1 MKSYKNISR
10 IVTVL
15 SFIAIFIV
23 TNKDFLISS
32 VPIEYQTLVQLIV
45 LVAGFFVTQFS
56 EEKRVVRAEELGE
69 GSCMSDNCMNENR
82 IIRLEERV
90 DKKHDEI
97 DSLKKELI
105 QDREELKDVLVTLTQ
120 LSTTLNT
127 LKWIIVVFISAFGG
141 IVVFLFQEL
150 VKLI

>member
-1 MKSYKNISR
+1 
-10 IVTVL
+10 
-15 SFIAIFIV
+15 
-23 TNKDFLISS
+23 
-32 VPIEYQTLVQLIV
+32 
-45 LVAGFFVTQFS
+45 
-56 EEKRVVRAEELGE
+56 
-69 GSCMSDNCMNENR
+69 MSDNCMNENR

-105 QDREELKDVLVTLTQ
+105 QDREELKNVLVILTQ

>member
-1 MKSYKNISR
+1 
-10 IVTVL
+10 
-15 SFIAIFIV
+15 
-23 TNKDFLISS
+23 
-32 VPIEYQTLVQLIV
+32 
-45 LVAGFFVTQFS
+45 
-56 EEKRVVRAEELGE
+56 
-69 GSCMSDNCMNENR
+69 MSDNCMNENR
-82 IIRLEERV
+82 IIRLDERL

-97 DSLKKELI
+97 DSVKKELI
-105 QDREELKDVLVTLTQ
+105 QDREELKDVLVILTQ

>member
-1 MKSYKNISR
+1 
-10 IVTVL
+10 
-15 SFIAIFIV
+15 
-23 TNKDFLISS
+23 
-32 VPIEYQTLVQLIV
+32 
-45 LVAGFFVTQFS
+45 
-56 EEKRVVRAEELGE
+56 
-69 GSCMSDNCMNENR
+69 MSDNCMNENR
-82 IIRLEERV
+82 IIRLEERL

-97 DSLKKELI
+97 ESLKKELI
-105 QDREELKDVLVTLTQ
+105 QDREELKDILVILTQ

>member
-1 MKSYKNISR
+1 
-10 IVTVL
+10 
-15 SFIAIFIV
+15 
-23 TNKDFLISS
+23 
-32 VPIEYQTLVQLIV
+32 
-45 LVAGFFVTQFS
+45 
-56 EEKRVVRAEELGE
+56 
-69 GSCMSDNCMNENR
+69 MSDNCMNENR
-82 IIRLEERV
+82 IIRLEERL

-141 IVVFLFQEL
+141 IVVFFFQEL

>member
-1 MKSYKNISR
+1 
-10 IVTVL
+10 
-15 SFIAIFIV
+15 
-23 TNKDFLISS
+23 
-32 VPIEYQTLVQLIV
+32 
-45 LVAGFFVTQFS
+45 
-56 EEKRVVRAEELGE
+56 
-69 GSCMSDNCMNENR
+69 MSDNCMNENR
-82 IIRLEERV
+82 IIRLEERL

-97 DSLKKELI
+97 DSVKKELI
-105 QDREELKDVLVTLTQ
+105 QDREELKNVLVILTK

>member
-1 MKSYKNISR
+1 
-10 IVTVL
+10 
-15 SFIAIFIV
+15 
-23 TNKDFLISS
+23 
-32 VPIEYQTLVQLIV
+32 
-45 LVAGFFVTQFS
+45 
-56 EEKRVVRAEELGE
+56 
-69 GSCMSDNCMNENR
+69 MSDNCMNENR
-82 IIRLEERV
+82 IIRLEERL

-141 IVVFLFQEL
+141 SVVFLFQEL

>member
-1 MKSYKNISR
+1 
-10 IVTVL
+10 
-15 SFIAIFIV
+15 
-23 TNKDFLISS
+23 
-32 VPIEYQTLVQLIV
+32 
-45 LVAGFFVTQFS
+45 
-56 EEKRVVRAEELGE
+56 
-69 GSCMSDNCMNENR
+69 MSDNCMNENR
-82 IIRLEERV
+82 IIRLEERL

-105 QDREELKDVLVTLTQ
+105 QDREELKNVLVILTK

-127 LKWIIVVFISAFGG
+127 LKWIIIVFISAFGG

>member
-1 MKSYKNISR
+1 
-10 IVTVL
+10 
-15 SFIAIFIV
+15 
-23 TNKDFLISS
+23 
-32 VPIEYQTLVQLIV
+32 
-45 LVAGFFVTQFS
+45 
-56 EEKRVVRAEELGE
+56 
-69 GSCMSDNCMNENR
+69 MSDNCMNENR
-82 IIRLEERV
+82 IIRLEERL

-127 LKWIIVVFISAFGG
+127 LKWIIIVFISAFGG

>member
-1 MKSYKNISR
+1 
-10 IVTVL
+10 
-15 SFIAIFIV
+15 
-23 TNKDFLISS
+23 
-32 VPIEYQTLVQLIV
+32 
-45 LVAGFFVTQFS
+45 
-56 EEKRVVRAEELGE
+56 
-69 GSCMSDNCMNENR
+69 MSDKCMNENR
-82 IIRLEERV
+82 IIRLEERL

>member
-1 MKSYKNISR
+1 
-10 IVTVL
+10 
-15 SFIAIFIV
+15 
-23 TNKDFLISS
+23 
-32 VPIEYQTLVQLIV
+32 
-45 LVAGFFVTQFS
+45 
-56 EEKRVVRAEELGE
+56 
-69 GSCMSDNCMNENR
+69 MSDNCINENR
-82 IIRLEERV
+82 IIRLEERL

-97 DSLKKELI
+97 DSVKKELI
-105 QDREELKDVLVTLTQ
+105 QDREELKNVLVILTQ

>member
-1 MKSYKNISR
+1 
-10 IVTVL
+10 
-15 SFIAIFIV
+15 
-23 TNKDFLISS
+23 
-32 VPIEYQTLVQLIV
+32 
-45 LVAGFFVTQFS
+45 
-56 EEKRVVRAEELGE
+56 
-69 GSCMSDNCMNENR
+69 MSDNCMNENR
-82 IIRLEERV
+82 IIRLEERL

-105 QDREELKDVLVTLTQ
+105 QDREELKEILVTLTQ
-120 LSTTLNT
+120 FSTTLNT

>member
-1 MKSYKNISR
+1 
-10 IVTVL
+10 
-15 SFIAIFIV
+15 
-23 TNKDFLISS
+23 
-32 VPIEYQTLVQLIV
+32 
-45 LVAGFFVTQFS
+45 
-56 EEKRVVRAEELGE
+56 
-69 GSCMSDNCMNENR
+69 MSDNCMNENR
-82 IIRLEERV
+82 IIRLEERL

-105 QDREELKDVLVTLTQ
+105 QDREELKEVLVTLTQ

-127 LKWIIVVFISAFGG
+127 LKWIIVIFISAFGG

>member
-1 MKSYKNISR
+1 
-10 IVTVL
+10 
-15 SFIAIFIV
+15 
-23 TNKDFLISS
+23 
-32 VPIEYQTLVQLIV
+32 
-45 LVAGFFVTQFS
+45 
-56 EEKRVVRAEELGE
+56 
-69 GSCMSDNCMNENR
+69 MSDNCMNENR

-97 DSLKKELI
+97 ESLKKELI

>member
-1 MKSYKNISR
+1 
-10 IVTVL
+10 
-15 SFIAIFIV
+15 
-23 TNKDFLISS
+23 
-32 VPIEYQTLVQLIV
+32 
-45 LVAGFFVTQFS
+45 
-56 EEKRVVRAEELGE
+56 
-69 GSCMSDNCMNENR
+69 MSDYCMNENR
-82 IIRLEERV
+82 IIRLEERL

-105 QDREELKDVLVTLTQ
+105 QDREELKNVLVVLTK
-120 LSTTLNT
+120 LSTALNT

>member
-1 MKSYKNISR
+1 
-10 IVTVL
+10 
-15 SFIAIFIV
+15 
-23 TNKDFLISS
+23 
-32 VPIEYQTLVQLIV
+32 
-45 LVAGFFVTQFS
+45 
-56 EEKRVVRAEELGE
+56 
-69 GSCMSDNCMNENR
+69 MSDNCVNENR
-82 IIRLEERV
+82 IIRLEERL

-127 LKWIIVVFISAFGG
+127 LKCIIVVFISAFGG

>member
-1 MKSYKNISR
+1 
-10 IVTVL
+10 
-15 SFIAIFIV
+15 
-23 TNKDFLISS
+23 
-32 VPIEYQTLVQLIV
+32 
-45 LVAGFFVTQFS
+45 
-56 EEKRVVRAEELGE
+56 
-69 GSCMSDNCMNENR
+69 MSDNCVNENR
-82 IIRLEERV
+82 IIRLEERL

>member
-1 MKSYKNISR
+1 
-10 IVTVL
+10 
-15 SFIAIFIV
+15 
-23 TNKDFLISS
+23 
-32 VPIEYQTLVQLIV
+32 
-45 LVAGFFVTQFS
+45 
-56 EEKRVVRAEELGE
+56 
-69 GSCMSDNCMNENR
+69 MSDSCMNENR
-82 IIRLEERV
+82 IIRLEERL

>member
-1 MKSYKNISR
+1 
-10 IVTVL
+10 
-15 SFIAIFIV
+15 
-23 TNKDFLISS
+23 
-32 VPIEYQTLVQLIV
+32 
-45 LVAGFFVTQFS
+45 
-56 EEKRVVRAEELGE
+56 
-69 GSCMSDNCMNENR
+69 MSDNCMNENR
-82 IIRLEERV
+82 IIRLEERL

-97 DSLKKELI
+97 ESLKKELI
-105 QDREELKDVLVTLTQ
+105 QDREELKDVLIVLTQ

>member
-1 MKSYKNISR
+1 
-10 IVTVL
+10 
-15 SFIAIFIV
+15 
-23 TNKDFLISS
+23 
-32 VPIEYQTLVQLIV
+32 
-45 LVAGFFVTQFS
+45 
-56 EEKRVVRAEELGE
+56 
-69 GSCMSDNCMNENR
+69 MSDNCMNENR
-82 IIRLEERV
+82 IIRLEERL

-105 QDREELKDVLVTLTQ
+105 QDREELKNILVILTQ

>member
-1 MKSYKNISR
+1 
-10 IVTVL
+10 
-15 SFIAIFIV
+15 
-23 TNKDFLISS
+23 
-32 VPIEYQTLVQLIV
+32 
-45 LVAGFFVTQFS
+45 
-56 EEKRVVRAEELGE
+56 
-69 GSCMSDNCMNENR
+69 MSDNCMNENR
-82 IIRLEERV
+82 IIRLEERL

-97 DSLKKELI
+97 ESLKKELI
-105 QDREELKDVLVTLTQ
+105 QDREELKDILVVLTQ

>member
-1 MKSYKNISR
+1 
-10 IVTVL
+10 
-15 SFIAIFIV
+15 
-23 TNKDFLISS
+23 
-32 VPIEYQTLVQLIV
+32 
-45 LVAGFFVTQFS
+45 
-56 EEKRVVRAEELGE
+56 
-69 GSCMSDNCMNENR
+69 MSDNCMNENR
-82 IIRLEERV
+82 IIRLEERL

-105 QDREELKDVLVTLTQ
+105 QDREELKNVLVILTQ
-120 LSTTLNT
+120 LSTALNT

>member
-1 MKSYKNISR
+1 
-10 IVTVL
+10 
-15 SFIAIFIV
+15 
-23 TNKDFLISS
+23 
-32 VPIEYQTLVQLIV
+32 
-45 LVAGFFVTQFS
+45 
-56 EEKRVVRAEELGE
+56 
-69 GSCMSDNCMNENR
+69 MSDNCINENR
-82 IIRLEERV
+82 IIRLEERL

-105 QDREELKDVLVTLTQ
+105 QDREELKDVLIALTQ

>member
-1 MKSYKNISR
+1 
-10 IVTVL
+10 
-15 SFIAIFIV
+15 
-23 TNKDFLISS
+23 
-32 VPIEYQTLVQLIV
+32 
-45 LVAGFFVTQFS
+45 
-56 EEKRVVRAEELGE
+56 
-69 GSCMSDNCMNENR
+69 MSDNCMNENR
-82 IIRLEERV
+82 IIRLEERL

-120 LSTTLNT
+120 LSSTLNT

>member
-1 MKSYKNISR
+1 
-10 IVTVL
+10 
-15 SFIAIFIV
+15 
-23 TNKDFLISS
+23 
-32 VPIEYQTLVQLIV
+32 
-45 LVAGFFVTQFS
+45 
-56 EEKRVVRAEELGE
+56 
-69 GSCMSDNCMNENR
+69 MSDNCMNENR
-82 IIRLEERV
+82 IIRLEERL

-105 QDREELKDVLVTLTQ
+105 QDREELKNVLIILTQ

>member
-1 MKSYKNISR
+1 
-10 IVTVL
+10 
-15 SFIAIFIV
+15 
-23 TNKDFLISS
+23 
-32 VPIEYQTLVQLIV
+32 
-45 LVAGFFVTQFS
+45 
-56 EEKRVVRAEELGE
+56 
-69 GSCMSDNCMNENR
+69 MSDNCMNENR
-82 IIRLEERV
+82 IIRLEERL

-97 DSLKKELI
+97 ESLKKELI
-105 QDREELKDVLVTLTQ
+105 QDREELKNVLVVLTQ

>member
-1 MKSYKNISR
+1 
-10 IVTVL
+10 
-15 SFIAIFIV
+15 
-23 TNKDFLISS
+23 
-32 VPIEYQTLVQLIV
+32 
-45 LVAGFFVTQFS
+45 
-56 EEKRVVRAEELGE
+56 
-69 GSCMSDNCMNENR
+69 MSDNCMNENR
-82 IIRLEERV
+82 IIRLEERL

-97 DSLKKELI
+97 ESLKKELI
-105 QDREELKDVLVTLTQ
+105 QDRKELKDILVVLTQ

>member
-1 MKSYKNISR
+1 
-10 IVTVL
+10 
-15 SFIAIFIV
+15 
-23 TNKDFLISS
+23 
-32 VPIEYQTLVQLIV
+32 
-45 LVAGFFVTQFS
+45 
-56 EEKRVVRAEELGE
+56 
-69 GSCMSDNCMNENR
+69 MSDNCMNENR
-82 IIRLEERV
+82 IIRLEERL

-127 LKWIIVVFISAFGG
+127 LKWIIVVFISTFGG